1 MKQRLLVLIS
11 KRTFWLICTV
21 LVAVS
26 IAAYSFYG
34 VRVEARVAHAG
45 YEPSNCPISK
55 RIGVTVHNYT
65 FHRLARARIELEAWR
80 GNRSKNILTNRW
92 YYFDTVT
99 APFSTSF
106 QCFSDEAFTVHLEKA
121 PTPVHEETEEERHIR
136 IQKKIDDEKEQERL
150 VKIALD
156 PKSTEYE
163 KQDAIDKYANFR
175 TTSPQ
180 PVEASSSSQPVSI
193 RISLYSTIETT
204 KQLQELTAGVTVVV
218 KHIDPEFY

>member
-1 MKQRLLVLIS
+1 MIRRPPRSTRTDTLFPYTTLFRSVKQRLLVLIS

-34 VRVEARVAHAG
+34 VRVEAHVAHVGEEA
-45 YEPSNCPISK
+45 SNCPISK

-65 FHRLARARIELEAWR
+65 FHRLAGIRIELEAWR

-92 YYFDTVT
+92 YSFDTET

-121 PTPVHEETEEERHIR
+121 PTPVHEKTEEERSQAR
-136 IQKKIDDEKEQERL
+136 RVGKE
-150 VKIALD
+150 
-156 PKSTEYE
+156 
-163 KQDAIDKYANFR
+163 
-175 TTSPQ
+175 
-180 PVEASSSSQPVSI
+180 
-193 RISLYSTIETT
+193 
-204 KQLQELTAGVTVVV
+204 VVGT
-218 KHIDPEFY
+218 